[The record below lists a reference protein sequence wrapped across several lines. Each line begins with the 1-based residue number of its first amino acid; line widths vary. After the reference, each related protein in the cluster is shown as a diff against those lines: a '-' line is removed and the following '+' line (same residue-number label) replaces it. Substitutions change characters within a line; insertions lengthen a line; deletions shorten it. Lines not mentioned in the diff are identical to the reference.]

1 MANVYVEAPSGSA
14 LSLAGRAPLTCG
26 RACSC
31 LTGGIRTRVIGPEA
45 ISTGGILALDA
56 AAVDIVCTFYL
67 DHASVAEEKNVPIAV
82 CLGESV
88 ILRP

>member
-14 LSLAGRAPLTCG
+14 LSLAVRAPLTCG

-45 ISTGGILALDA
+45 ISTGGMLALS
-56 AAVDIVCTFYL
+56 AAVDIVCTSYL
-67 DHASVAEEKNVPIAV
+67 DHASVAEEKLECSDRRMFGGN
-82 CLGESV
+82 
-88 ILRP
+88 R